1 MNTMHY
7 NFLVPMSLL
16 LNQTVIRV
24 FSGQG
29 LFGVSFLYVFE
40 FMGKVLLLFVISA
53 IISKLFKLDKAYEN
67 LNHHEN
73 A

>member
-1 MNTMHY
+1 
-7 NFLVPMSLL
+7 MSLL

>member
-1 MNTMHY
+1 
-7 NFLVPMSLL
+7 
-16 LNQTVIRV
+16 
-24 FSGQG
+24 
-29 LFGVSFLYVFE
+29 
-40 FMGKVLLLFVISA
+40 MGKVLLLFVISA